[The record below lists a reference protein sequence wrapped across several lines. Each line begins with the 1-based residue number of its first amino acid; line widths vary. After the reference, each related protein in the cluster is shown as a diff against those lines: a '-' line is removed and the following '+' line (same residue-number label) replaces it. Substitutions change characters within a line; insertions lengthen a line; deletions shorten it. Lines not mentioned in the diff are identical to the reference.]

1 MASAGSLTARQAVP
15 GLADD
20 LTSGRSHQD
29 LADGQHHVTGRQAGV
44 LHCLFPHP
52 DGLAGEIE
60 RAGFTGA
67 AVYGVEGPGWPL
79 RREWADP
86 RRREE
91 ILFAARSV
99 EAEPS
104 IISFSPHLI
113 TAANRS

>member
-1 MASAGSLTARQAVP
+1 MHDYL
-15 GLADD
+15 DD
-20 LTSGRSHQD
+20 DAFAQIAQQD
-29 LADGQHHVTGRQAGV
+29 LRDGQHRNPTNHPAYFTTAYF
-44 LHCLFPHP
+44 HTP

-60 RAGFTGA
+60 RAGFTGPA
-67 AVYGVEGPGWPL
+67 IYGVEGPGWPL

-113 TAANRS
+113 ATANRS